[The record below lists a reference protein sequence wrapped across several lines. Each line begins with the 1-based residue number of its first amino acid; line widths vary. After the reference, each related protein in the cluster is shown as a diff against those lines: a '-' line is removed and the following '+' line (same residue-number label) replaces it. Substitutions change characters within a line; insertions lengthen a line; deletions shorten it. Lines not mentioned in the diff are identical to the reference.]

1 MALFLT
7 PDSRYEDFGMHT
19 FCRWNKVL
27 LFDPT
32 NKIAN
37 QLLVTPETLDQ
48 ELVAAPG
55 DCQLVVYPAVPK
67 ESGEG
72 N

>member
-1 MALFLT
+1 MGDINCSKSA
-7 PDSRYEDFGMHT
+7 
-19 FCRWNKVL
+19 WNKVL
-27 LFDPT
+27 QLDPT

-37 QLLVTPETLDQ
+37 QLLITPETLDA

-55 DCQLVVYPAVPK
+55 DCQLVVYPEIPK
-67 ESGEG
+67 EAVEGTEG